1 MKSTLIALPPALGRT
16 VERAKSAAARLGE
29 DLVSLS
35 AAQATFFL
43 VTSAVPF
50 LSLLAALTG
59 ALLPDN
65 LWNLPLPEALSSGSA
80 GVLLRILRE
89 EISSPPGVPLLSF
102 TAVTTLWTS
111 SKGISALRGGIGR
124 IYRCGEGRGAF
135 FSKLAGVLTTLA
147 VMAVVAASSLLL
159 FFSGVLLSLLG
170 GESLSARAA
179 EALTKALG
187 LPVFVLLLT
196 AVFALLYAAAGRGS
210 PLFGKRLTGHLPGA
224 LFSAL
229 GWILFSLLYS
239 VYIAH
244 FPRAS
249 AVYGALGA
257 VCLVMLWLYVCTFIL
272 LLGAEI
278 NRYLAEKRS
287 R

>member
-1 MKSTLIALPPALGRT
+1 MYKNLGYTIKSIARIGFW
-16 VERAKSAAARLGE
+16 V
-29 DLVSLS
+29 
-35 AAQATFFL
+35 
-43 VTSAVPF
+43 
-50 LSLLAALTG
+50 LLAAV
-59 ALLPDN
+59 
-65 LWNLPLPEALSSGSA
+65 EIA
-80 GVLLRILRE
+80 GVIQIVRNF
-89 EISSPPGVPLLSF
+89 SYQYAFPSMLLS
-102 TAVTTLWTS
+102 
-111 SKGISALRGGIGR
+111 
-124 IYRCGEGRGAF
+124 
-135 FSKLAGVLTTLA
+135 TLA
-147 VMAVVAASSLLL
+147 VMAVVATSSLLL

-170 GESLSARAA
+170 EESLSARAA

-187 LPVFVLLLT
+187 LPVLVLLLT
-196 AVFALLYAAAGRGS
+196 AVFALLYTAAGRGS